1 MSRMGEIHLCVSEM
15 LADGMEDQEI
25 ARIIAIDF
33 DVDEDF
39 ALNLVEE
46 IYDEIAQSEDQS
58 DLSSPYYGA

>member
-1 MSRMGEIHLCVSEM
+1 MGEIHLCVSEM

-33 DVDEDF
+33 DVDRDF